1 MNLYVD
7 LHLHSTCSDG
17 IYPPAEVVRLAA
29 VAGLAAIALCDHD
42 NVNGIDEAMAAGR
55 DLGVEVISGV
65 ELSVLWG
72 EYEDIHLL
80 GYGFD
85 HHDAQ
90 LRQSLR
96 EFQEFREGRNERI
109 VERVNEKLER
119 EGRAPIDFARV
130 LALAGGTVGRPHI
143 AQTLIEAGYVANNDE
158 AFRNYLVPCN
168 VAKRFFPVDEAIA
181 LVHRAGGVTS
191 LAHPPFITSDRSEFE
206 RLLDALIPLGL
217 EGVEAWN
224 NGSTNDDIDWYI
236 TAARRRGLF
245 VTGGSDF
252 HGIEGGQVRIGGGRG
267 NLKIPYTC
275 VEEIRQALARRR
287 VESRQPPVL

>member
-1 MNLYVD
+1 MNLFVD

-17 IYPPAEVVRLAA
+17 LYPPGEVVRMAA
-29 VAGLAAIALCDHD
+29 EAGLTAISLCDHD
-42 NVNGIDEAMAAGR
+42 NVDGIDAAMAAGR
-55 DLGVEVISGV
+55 DLGVEVITGV

-72 EYEDIHLL
+72 DYEDIHLL

-85 HHDAQ
+85 HHDPQ
-90 LRQSLR
+90 LRASLR
-96 EFQEFREGRNERI
+96 EFQQFRESRNERI
-109 VERVNEKLER
+109 VERVNEKLAA
-119 EGRAPIDFARV
+119 EGRAPIDFFRV

-143 AQTLIEAGYVANNDE
+143 AQALIEAGHVANNDE
-158 AFRNYLVPCN
+158 AFRDYLVPCN
-168 VAKRFFPVDEAIA
+168 VAKRFFPVDEAIS

-191 LAHPPFITSDRSEFE
+191 LAHPPFITNDRSEFE
-206 RLLDALIPLGL
+206 RLLDAFVPLGL

-236 TAARRRGLF
+236 TAARRRGLI

-267 NLKIPYTC
+267 NLKIPYSC
-275 VEEIRQALARRR
+275 VEEIRQALARRQ
-287 VESRQPPVL
+287 E